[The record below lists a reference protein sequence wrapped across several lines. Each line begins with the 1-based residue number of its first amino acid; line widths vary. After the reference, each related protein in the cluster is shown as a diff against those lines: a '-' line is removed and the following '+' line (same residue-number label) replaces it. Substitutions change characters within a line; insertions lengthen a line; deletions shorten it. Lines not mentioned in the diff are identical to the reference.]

1 MVWLEKSQLCTQHKI
16 AHHFETTSNEIY
28 FIVRYEGCRHSTS
41 PAPAFSTIVSAA
53 DRGWHEPKALY
64 AERGQQTP
72 TLASRI
78 SCAAPDCSIVT
89 AYETDRVFMRRRI
102 ISCGTLLNAG
112 MAAAQAPVRQPE
124 PPMPAEAAGRS
135 QLQTHIAIE
144 SNTDDIRHNLR
155 CNDEC

>member
-1 MVWLEKSQLCTQHKI
+1 
-16 AHHFETTSNEIY
+16 
-28 FIVRYEGCRHSTS
+28 
-41 PAPAFSTIVSAA
+41 
-53 DRGWHEPKALY
+53 
-64 AERGQQTP
+64 
-72 TLASRI
+72 
-78 SCAAPDCSIVT
+78 
-89 AYETDRVFMRRRI
+89 MRRRI